1 MAEIANAST
10 PAGIAA
16 NGADRAPAGSSSS
29 ASRSGASAS
38 SSGGEKRGSSA
49 GNGSSSANKE
59 AAAEEARRRRAP
71 PGKDATPEERARYE
85 LERKKVAKYKEDK
98 LKARRDH
105 TRMILE
111 SHAQAKRRAL
121 LGKQSE
127 FLATLEFRNTL
138 PDLPFDTKFLQYPHE
153 RERCVLV
160 ALLPRDCCADPS

>member
-1 MAEIANAST
+1 MAEIASAAT
-10 PAGIAA
+10 PAA
-16 NGADRAPAGSSSS
+16 RAPAPPASS
-29 ASRSGASAS
+29 AS
-38 SSGGEKRGSSA
+38 K
-49 GNGSSSANKE
+49 
-59 AAAEEARRRRAP
+59 AAAEEEARRRRAP

-127 FLATLEFRNTL
+127 FLATLEFRNAL

-153 RERCVLV
+153 RERC
-160 ALLPRDCCADPS
+160 ALLPPCWLHTIVARWS

>member
-1 MAEIANAST
+1 MDTS
-10 PAGIAA
+10 AA
-16 NGADRAPAGSSSS
+16 TGGKDAAAAAAARHSSSRR
-29 ASRSGASAS
+29 RSVEH
-38 SSGGEKRGSSA
+38 GEA
-49 GNGSSSANKE
+49 P
-59 AAAEEARRRRAP
+59 RRRAP
-71 PGKDATPEERARYE
+71 TAGSRGTSEERARYE

-138 PDLPFDTKFLQYPHE
+138 PDIPFDTKFVKYPHE
-153 RERCVLV
+153 SERCDARCKLYRCVYT
-160 ALLPRDCCADPS
+160 CCVQPAYTMVYTLMCVDK

>member
-1 MAEIANAST
+1 MAEIASAAT
-10 PAGIAA
+10 PAARPAA
-16 NGADRAPAGSSSS
+16 PPSSS
-29 ASRSGASAS
+29 AGGA
-38 SSGGEKRGSSA
+38 GK
-49 GNGSSSANKE
+49 
-59 AAAEEARRRRAP
+59 AAAEEEARRRRAP

-127 FLATLEFRNTL
+127 FLATLEFRNAL

-153 RERCVLV
+153 RERCVLLV
-160 ALLPRDCCADPS
+160 LERLMSSCGPDWSWW

>member
-1 MAEIANAST
+1 M
-10 PAGIAA
+10 
-16 NGADRAPAGSSSS
+16 SS
-29 ASRSGASAS
+29 AER
-38 SSGGEKRGSSA
+38 
-49 GNGSSSANKE
+49 
-59 AAAEEARRRRAP
+59 AAREEAKRRRAP
-71 PGKDATPEERARYE
+71 PGSDASAEERAKYE

-127 FLATLEFRNTL
+127 FLANLEFRNAL

-153 RERCVLV
+153 SERCVAV
-160 ALLPRDCCADPS
+160 VSMWASSEGFV

>member
-1 MAEIANAST
+1 MAEIA
-10 PAGIAA
+10 
-16 NGADRAPAGSSSS
+16 APA
-29 ASRSGASAS
+29 AAAR
-38 SSGGEKRGSSA
+38 
-49 GNGSSSANKE
+49 
-59 AAAEEARRRRAP
+59 AAAEQDEERRRRAP

-111 SHAQAKRRAL
+111 SHAQAKRRQL

-127 FLATLEFRNTL
+127 FLANLAFRNSL

-153 RERCVLV
+153 RERCGCFPINNTIAAV
-160 ALLPRDCCADPS
+160 ALTERDVLPAGSSSTSPTRSRWTTRTRCTRTRRSDS